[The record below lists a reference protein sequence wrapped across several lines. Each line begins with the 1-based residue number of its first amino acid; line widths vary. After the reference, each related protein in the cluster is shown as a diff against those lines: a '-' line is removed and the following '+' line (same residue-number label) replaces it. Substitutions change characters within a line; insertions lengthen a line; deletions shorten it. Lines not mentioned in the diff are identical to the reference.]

1 MNNLSDQLHLLTAT
15 FIEKDEKYRY
25 LSGTGKNELE
35 ARFMTKIGNRRIDL
49 LNLQLEIK
57 AVQRKIEELTAAIN
71 RKEVPSIAL
80 INAKVLVEMTE
91 AREAIL
97 KQKEQVVAAQDYLKN
112 LVFIADP
119 TELKETY
126 RQLAKK
132 LHPDVVA
139 ENTEQLQELWLRVRD
154 AYVAGD
160 IDTLKSIEIV
170 YADVLAH
177 LKPADEQS
185 EEELQKKVDFLKES
199 IRSLDGKIAA
209 LKNSFPYTIE
219 TLLNDD
225 DLIAAETSKTE
236 EEIDQHEIYH
246 QELIAKFEKM
256 IHDHG
261 GQ

>member
-57 AVQRKIEELTAAIN
+57 AMQRKIEEFNAAIN
-71 RKEVPSIAL
+71 KKEVPSIAL

-91 AREAIL
+91 QREAIL

-199 IRSLDGKIAA
+199 IRALDEKTLA
-209 LKNSFPYTIE
+209 LKNTFPYTIE
-219 TLLNDD
+219 TLLNDNE
-225 DLIAAETSKTE
+225 LISAETAKIE
-236 EEIDQHEIYH
+236 AEIEQHDVYL